1 MDLRFVKYWSVNHVV
16 NLKTELSFYL
26 IVCLEACFVDRHCRQ
41 NKYQKCELMVFFGL
55 CTKTN
60 NTKKWPVAVY
70 QSHHFIFLKATK
82 TDSFSWEIG
91 TIYNSIIAEKN
102 SIFQPNSDFFPNSN
116 QVIFVCKQKV
126 QPEQTYT
133 RNIEK
138 MLSLICGF
146 AEKYLVNIYC
156 GETGL
161 RIVLRSP

>member
-1 MDLRFVKYWSVNHVV
+1 MGNRNHLQL
-16 NLKTELSFYL
+16 N
-26 IVCLEACFVDRHCRQ
+26 HCREKQ
-41 NKYQKCELMVFFGL
+41 Y
-55 CTKTN
+55 
-60 NTKKWPVAVY
+60 
-70 QSHHFIFLKATK
+70 
-82 TDSFSWEIG
+82 FS
-91 TIYNSIIAEKN
+91 AKL
-102 SIFQPNSDFFPNSN
+102 SDFFPNSN